1 MFSAGRCH
9 IFVVLDSV
17 FALLEHLNQ
26 NTGAYAI
33 VLGAFVLTLLL
44 RLLAVQTQTLQI
56 LRNWEADFR
65 AIEQQ
70 RLAKEQEQSASEAA
84 QLAERLAREQAVHQ
98 SRESMADA
106 TALLHQ
112 LKRQFG

>member
-1 MFSAGRCH
+1 M
-9 IFVVLDSV
+9 

-26 NTGAYAI
+26 NTGAYVT
-33 VLGAFVLTLLL
+33 VLGALVLTLLL

-56 LRNWEADFR
+56 LRNWEANFR

-84 QLAERLAREQAVHQ
+84 QLGERVAREQAVHQ